1 MHWHLGLSSSSSC
14 FLTPLDKDGD
24 PVLESELDLE
34 GGVTRQVIIS
44 FLETFE
50 ISLSRFAT
58 WIGFQ

>member
-1 MHWHLGLSSSSSC
+1 
-14 FLTPLDKDGD
+14 
-24 PVLESELDLE
+24 LE
-34 GGVTRQVIIS
+34 GGVTRQAIIS